1 MIKYISPSCKH
12 LTYQLIVVI
21 LFMLITASYSPSAS
35 LFHSADPDD
44 LKIWFTR
51 PAEQWDNALPVGN
64 GRLGAMVFGGIETE
78 RIQLNE
84 ESVWTGLDEDYHN
97 PESLAGLKEVR
108 KLLFKGKYVEAQ
120 KVAQEKIMGKVD
132 PSALHTYQTL
142 GDLNLFFGPFR
153 NVSDYRRE
161 LDIETA
167 VASISYQAD
176 RVRYTREI
184 FSSSPDDALVIR
196 LTADRKRSVSF
207 TVLMSRP
214 GNKAEIVL
222 NENMITMTEHVG
234 NGNGVI
240 MVALLKVIPDGGN
253 MNISGDSIRVAEA
266 DTVTMLL
273 TAATDYRGGD
283 PFLKAG
289 YQLATASEKNY
300 EMLKQDHIADYQ
312 KYFKRVDL
320 DLGKTDA
327 VYFPTDARIEA
338 MKNGNADPQLVELY
352 YQFGR
357 YLLISSSRP
366 GCLPANLQGIWA
378 DGLNPPWSS
387 DYHIN
392 INIQMNYWP
401 AEITNLAE
409 MHEPFLQFINEMRPD
424 ARKTAKEVYGCNG
437 IVAHYT
443 TDVWHFTEPTGQ
455 TRWGMWPMGL
465 AWSCQHLW
473 EHYLF
478 NEDRQYL
485 QDFAYP
491 IIKEAAEFCCDW
503 LVVNPKTKELVSG
516 PSISPENRFKTPD
529 GQVASLVM
537 GPTMD
542 HMIIW
547 DLLTNTIRAS
557 EILNIDETFRRKMEQ
572 TLAKLAPIRIG
583 SDGRLMEWTEEFEEE
598 EPGHRHVSHLFGLHP
613 GKQITM
619 QKNPEFLEAAR
630 KTIDYRLSHGGGH
643 TGWSRAWIINFFARL
658 QDGEAAYENLLALLR
673 NSTLPNLLDTHPPFQ
688 IDGNFGAV
696 SGITEMLLQSHAG
709 EIHLLPALPKAW
721 PDGHIYGL
729 CARGGFVVDI
739 DWKDGKLEKAKIYS
753 KLGNSCILR
762 SGEKVITVKTEKG
775 GKYYFDGTLQGQKN
789 GIME

>member
-1 MIKYISPSCKH
+1 MKQKSPFETPELLFNSCKR
-12 LTYQLIVVI
+12 LSWIVCFCIFIAGSMV
-21 LFMLITASYSPSAS
+21 SYTPPTNY
-35 LFHSADPDD
+35 PDD
-44 LKIWFTR
+44 LKIWLTR
-51 PAEQWDNALPVGN
+51 PADRWDNALPVGN

-78 RIQLNE
+78 RLQLNE
-84 ESVWTGLDEDYHN
+84 ETVWTGKDEDYHN
-97 PESLAGLKEVR
+97 PESLEGLKTVR
-108 KLLFKGKYVEAQ
+108 KLLFQGKYIEAQ
-120 KVAQEKIMGKVD
+120 KTAQDKIMGKVD
-132 PSALHTYQTL
+132 PSGLHSYQTL
-142 GDLNLFFGPFR
+142 GDLNLFFGPYR
-153 NVSDYRRE
+153 NVSEYHRE

-167 VASISYQAD
+167 IASVSYQAG
-176 RVRYTREI
+176 RVFYTREI
-184 FSSSPDDALVIR
+184 FSSTPDQVLVVR
-196 LTADRKRSVSF
+196 LTADRKESISL
-207 TVLMSRP
+207 TVLLSRP
-214 GNKAEIVL
+214 GNKALFEI
-222 NENMITMTEHVG
+222 NENVITMSEHVG
-234 NGNGVI
+234 DGTGVQ
-240 MVALLKVIPDGGN
+240 MAARLKVIPEGGN
-253 MNISGDSIRVAEA
+253 INISGDSIRIDQA
-266 DTVTMLL
+266 DAVTILMA
-273 TAATDYRGGD
+273 AATDYRGGD
-283 PFLKAG
+283 PFLISG
-289 YQLATASEKNY
+289 NQLAAASEKNY
-300 EMLKQDHIADYQ
+300 EKLKQDHIADYQ
-312 KYFKRVDL
+312 KYFKRVDF

-327 VYFPTDARIEA
+327 VYFATDARIEA
-338 MKNGNADPQLVELY
+338 MKNGNIDPQLVELY

-409 MHEPFLQFINEMRPD
+409 MHEPFLQFINDLCTD
-424 ARKTAKEVYGCNG
+424 ARKTAKEVYGCDG

-455 TRWGMWPMGL
+455 VRWGMWPMGI

-478 NEDRQYL
+478 NEDKQYL
-485 QDFAYP
+485 RDFAYP
-491 IIKEAAEFCCDW
+491 IMKEAAEFCCDW
-503 LVVNPKTKELVSG
+503 LVENPKTKELVSG

-529 GQVASLVM
+529 GQVASIVM

-542 HMIIW
+542 HMIIR
-547 DLLTNTIRAS
+547 DLLTNTIDAS
-557 EILNIDETFRRKMEQ
+557 KILNIDESFRKKLER
-572 TLAKLAPIRIG
+572 TLSKLAPMRIG

-598 EPGHRHVSHLFGLHP
+598 EPGHRHISHLFGLYP
-613 GKQITM
+613 GNQITM

-630 KTIDYRLSHGGGH
+630 KTIEYRLTHGGGH

-673 NSTLPNLLDTHPPFQ
+673 KSTLPNLFDTHPPFQ

-709 EIHLLPALPKAW
+709 EIQLLPALPKAW

-739 DWKDGKLEKAKIYS
+739 DWKKGELEKAAVFS
-753 KLGNSCILR
+753 KLGNYCKIRYGERIISVETVT
-762 SGEKVITVKTEKG
+762 GEKLE
-775 GKYYFDGTLQGQKN
+775 FDKN
-789 GIME
+789 LSRL

>member
-1 MIKYISPSCKH
+1 MRSDQLYIFRRRLPWILCLCIIVACCLVSFTPSSD
-12 LTYQLIVVI
+12 Y
-21 LFMLITASYSPSAS
+21 
-35 LFHSADPDD
+35 PDD

-84 ESVWTGLDEDYHN
+84 ESVWTGRDEDYHN
-97 PESLAGLKEVR
+97 PESLEGLKTVR
-108 KLLFKGKYVEAQ
+108 KLLFEGKYTEAE
-120 KVAQEKIMGKVD
+120 KIAQEKIMGKVD
-132 PSALHTYQTL
+132 PSSLHTYQTM
-142 GDLNLFFGPFR
+142 GDLNLLFGHYR

-167 VASISYQAD
+167 IARVSYKAG
-176 RVRYTREI
+176 RVLYTREI
-184 FSSSPDDALVIR
+184 FSSAPDQALVIR
-196 LTADRKRSVSF
+196 LTADRKKSVSF
-207 TVLMSRP
+207 TALLSRP
-214 GNKAEIVL
+214 RNKATFEI
-222 NENMITMTEHVG
+222 NENVITMSEHVG
-234 NGNGVI
+234 DGVGVR
-240 MVALLKVIPDGGN
+240 MAAKLRVLADGGSIS
-253 MNISGDSIRVAEA
+253 ISGDSIKVDKA
-266 DTVTMLL
+266 DAVTMLL
-273 TAATDYRGGD
+273 TAATDYRGDD
-283 PFLKAG
+283 PFLISG
-289 YQLATASEKNY
+289 RQLTAASEKNY
-300 EMLKQDHIADYQ
+300 EILKQDHVADYQ

-327 VYFPTDARIEA
+327 VYFATDARIDS
-338 MKNGNADPQLVELY
+338 MKNGSVDPQLVELY

-401 AEITNLAE
+401 AEMTNLAE
-409 MHEPFLQFINEMRPD
+409 MHEPFLQFIDEMRPD
-424 ARKTAKEVYGCNG
+424 ARKTAKEVYGCDG

-443 TDVWHFTEPTGQ
+443 TDVWHFTEPTGE
-455 TRWGMWPMGL
+455 TRWGLWPMGI

-485 QDFAYP
+485 RDHAYP
-491 IIKEAAEFCCDW
+491 IMKEAAEFCCDW
-503 LVVNPKTKELVSG
+503 LVENPETKELVSG

-529 GQVASLVM
+529 GKVASLVM

-547 DLLTNTIRAS
+547 DLLTSTIEAS
-557 EILNIDETFRRKMEQ
+557 EILDKDESFRKKLER
-572 TLAKLAPIRIG
+572 TLARLAPIRIG
-583 SDGRLMEWTEEFEEE
+583 SDGRLMEWTEEFVED
-598 EPGHRHVSHLFGLHP
+598 EPGHRHISHLFGLYP
-613 GKQITM
+613 GRQITM
-619 QKNPEFLEAAR
+619 QKNPKFLEAAR
-630 KTIDYRLSHGGGH
+630 KSIEYRLSHGGGH
-643 TGWSRAWIINFFARL
+643 TGWSRAWIINFYARL
-658 QDGEAAYENLLALLR
+658 QDGEAAYENLLALFR
-673 NSTLPNLLDTHPPFQ
+673 KSTQPNLFNTHPPFQ

-721 PDGHIYGL
+721 PDGHINGL
-729 CARGGFVVDI
+729 CARGGFVVDME
-739 DWKDGKLEKAKIYS
+739 WKNGKLEEARIFS
-753 KLGNSCILR
+753 KLGNDCKLR
-762 SGEKVITVKTEKG
+762 YEERVVTIKTEK
-775 GKYYFDGTLQGQKN
+775 DGRYELNHELG
-789 GIME
+789 ED